1 MWRENPHRMAVQRVF
16 AEGDM
21 YGAGCP
27 RPVALIENFAPGG
40 YNAVPWSAAA
50 ARFAQPTQKPGK
62 RLMRYSQL
70 LIPTVKE
77 VPAEAEVVSHQL
89 MIRAGFIR
97 KLASGTYTYLPLGWR
112 TLLKIVAIIR
122 DEMNAAGAQEVSM
135 PILQP
140 MELWEQTGRDVVFQD
155 IMCDFVDRH
164 GRRNVL
170 APTAEEVV
178 TSLAAN
184 EIRSYKQLPVNLYQI
199 NTKFRDEFRPRF
211 GVLRSREFLMKDAYS
226 FDADVAGVDESYR
239 KMYDAYCR
247 VFKRC
252 GLNYMT
258 VEAESGGMGG
268 TDTEEFMVAC
278 EAGEDTIVHTA
289 DGSYA
294 ANIEKA
300 EVDPPAP
307 GDTRGGDIPAMEP
320 VHTPDVGTI
329 EAVCEFL
336 KTDPDEMIKTL
347 IYWKTDPA
355 VQKRL
360 GELQDAIVA
369 EQAQLAGDE
378 RGLVDAKE
386 ADENNRSSGEFT
398 QEMDDLQAAVEMRR
412 NRLAEH
418 KEELCKEYGRLDVLI
433 ALLRGDHAANELKI
447 AAAVGHGVELADE
460 HTIEELTGAKVG
472 FAGPADLVDKVCRII
487 VDPAV
492 AAMPSGTTGANRT
505 DYHMLNVVPGRDF
518 PLEGE
523 NVLVADIRNA
533 ARGDTHDGKE
543 LLFARGI
550 EVGHVFKLG
559 TKYSKQLGATFLDED
574 GKEQPCV
581 MGCYG
586 IGVNRIFASAIET
599 GYDRN
604 GCILPAS
611 IAPFE
616 VIVVRLNAD
625 KEDVT
630 REAERIYR
638 ELSDAG
644 ADVLIDDRDARPGV
658 KFKDAD
664 LLGIPLR
671 IVVGDRGLKEGNVEI
686 KRRTDEKPTLTPVG
700 EVVASAMEILEEMR
714 ASLQPE

>member
-1 MWRENPHRMAVQRVF
+1 
-16 AEGDM
+16 
-21 YGAGCP
+21 
-27 RPVALIENFAPGG
+27 
-40 YNAVPWSAAA
+40 
-50 ARFAQPTQKPGK
+50 
-62 RLMRYSQL
+62 
-70 LIPTVKE
+70 
-77 VPAEAEVVSHQL
+77 
-89 MIRAGFIR
+89 
-97 KLASGTYTYLPLGWR
+97 
-112 TLLKIVAIIR
+112 
-122 DEMNAAGAQEVSM
+122 
-135 PILQP
+135 
-140 MELWEQTGRDVVFQD
+140 VVFQD

-226 FDADVAGVDESYR
+226 FDADVDGVDESYR
-239 KMYDAYCR
+239 TMYDAYCHI
-247 VFKRC
+247 FKRC
-252 GLNYMT
+252 GLSYVT

-278 EAGEDTIVHTA
+278 EAGEDVIVHTE
-289 DGSYA
+289 DYSYA

-300 EVDPPAP
+300 EVDAPQPA
-307 GDTRGGDIPAMEP
+307 GERSGDIPAMEP

-336 KTDPDEMIKTL
+336 GTEPSEMIKTL

-360 GELQDAIVA
+360 GELNEQIIG
-369 EQAQLAGDE
+369 EQAQLAADE
-378 RGLVDAKE
+378 RALAE
-386 ADENNRSSGEFT
+386 AREANEENRVSGEFT
-398 QEMDDLQAAVEMRR
+398 QEADDLTSAVEMRR
-412 NRLAEH
+412 SRIGDL
-418 KEELCKEYGRLDVLI
+418 KEELCKEYGKLDVLI
-433 ALLRGDHAANELKI
+433 ALLRGDHEANELKI
-447 AAAVGHGVELADE
+447 ASAVGHSVELADE
-460 HTIEELTGAKVG
+460 ATIEDLTGAKVG
-472 FAGPADLVDKVCRII
+472 FAGPADLADKVCRVV

-492 AAMPSGTTGANRT
+492 ASMPSGVTGANRT
-505 DYHMLNVVPGRDF
+505 DYHTRNVVPGRDF

-523 NVLVADIRNA
+523 HVVVADIRNA
-533 ARGDTHDGKE
+533 APGDTHDGKP
-543 LLFARGI
+543 LQFARGI

-599 GYDRN
+599 GHDKN
-604 GCILPAS
+604 GCVLPAS

-630 REAERIYR
+630 REAERIYS
-638 ELSDAG
+638 ELSATG

-700 EVVASAMEILEEMR
+700 EAVGAAMEILREMR
-714 ASLQPE
+714 AALQPE